1 MDKILDK
8 TSLNPQQNQH
18 EESKEKP
25 EVRLNKPGALQGNRY
40 NPQQGFTSTKP
51 MEDIKEQDS
60 E

>member
-1 MDKILDK
+1 
-8 TSLNPQQNQH
+8 
-18 EESKEKP
+18 
-25 EVRLNKPGALQGNRY
+25 VRLNKPGALQGNRY